1 METTSVFLFF
11 SLLYFQVLFEEK
23 NSAIM
28 KGKERK
34 RTSYQKHAK
43 LLKVSVCVCVR
54 AGLCVFVC
62 VVQATITHECQ
73 MKKTFS
79 FSALET

>member
-1 METTSVFLFF
+1 
-11 SLLYFQVLFEEK
+11 
-23 NSAIM
+23 M

-43 LLKVSVCVCVR
+43 LLKVSVCVR

>member
-1 METTSVFLFF
+1 MLFF

-34 RTSYQKHAK
+34 RTSFQKHGK
-43 LLKVSVCVCVR
+43 LLKVSVCVC